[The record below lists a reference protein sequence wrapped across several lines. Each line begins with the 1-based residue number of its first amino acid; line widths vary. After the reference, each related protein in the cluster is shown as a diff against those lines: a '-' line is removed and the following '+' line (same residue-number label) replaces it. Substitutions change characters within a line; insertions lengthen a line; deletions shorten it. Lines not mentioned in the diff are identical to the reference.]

1 MDSSK
6 PSADM
11 MNLTIR
17 TVKGEGNVP
26 LFTKIRVGKQVLWVN
41 LLMKVDIIKWNEVVK
56 SAVKTKNYL
65 EKAGYYK
72 KIVDI
77 EFAIQELKVHN
88 TLSKHAIEEAVRNI
102 VLVDIRERIAKGREL
117 ARTVD
122 KYRNNNVKSFLI
134 RYVDDINNG
143 VVRSSN
149 GEKYTPNSIKNW
161 NQFKRVFL
169 AFYDRMPF
177 EWEDINQVI
186 TDSFINYL
194 EDECGY
200 MKATNERYISL
211 FRTIVRV
218 AENKGIHTNYAAKSS
233 FHIPPVREQ
242 DKAKEIYLTK
252 EELLALY
259 DMSLD
264 GLEEKVRDV
273 FLIGCYTAQRFSDY
287 SRIDESC
294 IGTTPKGTR
303 VIKLEQVKT
312 KTKVVIPILDN
323 NLEALLKKY
332 DYNVPSLNDVV
343 FNRYIKEICHRL
355 SETMPSL
362 AIKQRT
368 ILNKKELIRQQE
380 ARKEGKELFE
390 YDDQGFPVK
399 PKWELV
405 SSHTARR
412 TAVTNMFLSGKYS
425 TGQMM
430 HVSGHKKEKTFYN
443 YIKLSLDEFADS
455 VASVSGDGLF

>member
-1 MDSSK
+1 MLK
-6 PSADM
+6 
-11 MNLTIR
+11 LTIR
-17 TVKGEGNVP
+17 TVKSEGNAP
-26 LFTKIRVGKQVLWVN
+26 LFTKIRAGKQVLWVN
-41 LLMKVDIIKWNEVVK
+41 LLMNVDVAKWKVVAN

-65 EKAGYYK
+65 EKVGHYS
-72 KIVDI
+72 KISDI
-77 EFAIQELKVHN
+77 ECALRELKFHN
-88 TLSKHAIEEAVRNI
+88 MLSKDTIEEAVRNI
-102 VLVDIRERIAKGREL
+102 VFADVRERIAKGREL
-117 ARTVD
+117 AKAVEMR
-122 KYRNNNVKSFLI
+122 KNNNVKSFLI
-134 RYVDDINNG
+134 RYVDDINKG

-149 GEKYTPNSIKNW
+149 GEKYSPNSIKNW

-169 AFYDRMPF
+169 AFYERMPF

-186 TDSFINYL
+186 TDSFITYL
-194 EDECGY
+194 EEDCGY
-200 MKATNERYISL
+200 MRATNERYIAL

-218 AENKGIHTNYAAKSS
+218 AEKKGIHTNHTAKSV
-233 FHIPPVREQ
+233 FHVPPVREQ

-264 GLEEKVRDV
+264 GLEEQVRDV

-312 KTKVVIPILDN
+312 KTKVVIPILDT
-323 NLEALLKKY
+323 NLETLLKKY

-343 FNRYIKEICHRL
+343 FNRYIKEICRRL
-355 SETMPSL
+355 SETVPSL
-362 AIKQRT
+362 AVKERT

-380 ARKEGKELFE
+380 ARKEGIELFE
-390 YDDQGFPVK
+390 YDYQGYPIK

-412 TAVTNMFLSGKYS
+412 TAVTNMFLSGKYN

-443 YIKLSLDEFADS
+443 YIKLSLDEFADN
-455 VASVSGDGLF
+455 VASASGDGLF